1 MLYAD
6 EAEDGDGWGLFY
18 KCKICDYQERAQDG
32 NEFENCVYKT
42 DLEAKA
48 TNLVVSQDIVHDPTL
63 QKRVIDKC
71 LNTNKVCKNKE
82 VVTFYH
88 ITKENFDLIYV
99 CTKCKFLWRQREID
113 DKYDIGDESDPE
125 NYDERLKM

>member
-6 EAEDGDGWGLFY
+6 EAEDGSEWALFY
-18 KCKICDYQERAQDG
+18 KCKICNHQERAQDG

-63 QKRVIDKC
+63 QKRNIPKC
-71 LNTNKVCKNKE
+71 LNNKKACPN
-82 VVTFYH
+82 
-88 ITKENFDLIYV
+88 
-99 CTKCKFLWRQREID
+99 
-113 DKYDIGDESDPE
+113 
-125 NYDERLKM
+125 